1 MRLIS
6 IEWLTVI
13 LITVL
18 MRASTQTLAGC
29 FRAAHHC
36 PSFYENAFI
45 AVVNKFIGQNENQ
58 TTITDL
64 CKEMKLCSTPYSAVY
79 IKKRLQELLVNRV
92 IISNVQG
99 KANIVTFNETSA
111 SILQAYHEKCKTP

>member
-1 MRLIS
+1 MHYLFSPRSRDLPEESHKDETRREDKASVSHYCCNLHCSVFCKLEHYIHSPLIMRSIS

-36 PSFYENAFI
+36 PSFY
-45 AVVNKFIGQNENQ
+45 
-58 TTITDL
+58 T
-64 CKEMKLCSTPYSAVY
+64 
-79 IKKRLQELLVNRV
+79 EL
-92 IISNVQG
+92 
-99 KANIVTFNETSA
+99 TSR
-111 SILQAYHEKCKTP
+111 H

>member
-1 MRLIS
+1 MPEEFHKDETRREDEASVSHCCNLRFGVFCKLVHYIHSQLSMRLIS

-36 PSFYENAFI
+36 PSFY
-45 AVVNKFIGQNENQ
+45 
-58 TTITDL
+58 
-64 CKEMKLCSTPYSAVY
+64 
-79 IKKRLQELLVNRV
+79 
-92 IISNVQG
+92 
-99 KANIVTFNETSA
+99 
-111 SILQAYHEKCKTP
+111 KT

>member
-1 MRLIS
+1 MHCLFSSRPRDLPEESHKDETRREDEASVSHYCCNLRCSVFCKLVHYIHSQLSMRLIS

-36 PSFYENAFI
+36 PSFY
-45 AVVNKFIGQNENQ
+45 
-58 TTITDL
+58 
-64 CKEMKLCSTPYSAVY
+64 
-79 IKKRLQELLVNRV
+79 
-92 IISNVQG
+92 
-99 KANIVTFNETSA
+99 NIFFVGG
-111 SILQAYHEKCKTP
+111 

>member
-1 MRLIS
+1 MHCLFLPRRRDLPEESHEDETRREDEASVSHYCCNLRFGVFCKLVQYIHSQLNTSMRLIS

-36 PSFYENAFI
+36 PSF
-45 AVVNKFIGQNENQ
+45 
-58 TTITDL
+58 
-64 CKEMKLCSTPYSAVY
+64 
-79 IKKRLQELLVNRV
+79 
-92 IISNVQG
+92 
-99 KANIVTFNETSA
+99 
-111 SILQAYHEKCKTP
+111 